1 MADLRDLIDQA
12 DIDGALKDD
21 DEVIAYELAVARQG
35 VEYARSIAPVGD
47 TGDYRDGIRVGRR
60 GNRGVVIEFSDYKS
74 HWVEFG
80 TEDQEPNPVRARTE
94 DHLRQAEDS
103 AR

>member
-1 MADLRDLIDQA
+1 MADLRDFIPQA
-12 DIDGALKDD
+12 DIDGYLEDD
-21 DEVIAYELAVARQG
+21 DEVIAYKVAVARRG
-35 VEYARSIAPVGD
+35 VQYAQSIAPVD
-47 TGDYRDGIRVGRR
+47 DGDYRDGIRVGRA
-60 GNRGVVIEFSDYKS
+60 GNSGVEIEFSDYKS

-94 DHLRQAEDS
+94 NHLEQTEN

>member
-1 MADLRDLIDQA
+1 MDLRDLIPQA
-12 DIDGALKDD
+12 DIDYALESDD
-21 DEVIAYELAVARQG
+21 AVVAYKVQVAKEG
-35 VEYARSIAPVGD
+35 VRYAQSIAPID
-47 TGDYRDGIRVGRR
+47 QGDYRSGIRVGRV
-60 GNRGVVIEFSDYKS
+60 GNSGVEIEFSDYKS

-94 DHLRQAEDS
+94 NHLEQTEN